1 MGLFSSNKKPAVNDP
16 ENMSPLESVTH
27 LFAAIQIADQQA
39 SYEEKESWIRAISKL
54 FPEHSSDRSENFFNQ
69 ALSVLS
75 RQSSSDK
82 QQYLRS
88 VLERIN
94 SLLSKEQIDSL
105 GPMIADIV
113 EADGIVMTSEMEIVY
128 LVEEI
133 LGIKINVNEND

>member
-1 MGLFSSNKKPAVNDP
+1 MGLFSSNKKPAVNNP

-69 ALSVLS
+69 AYSVLAS
-75 RQSSSDK
+75 QSSSDK

-94 SLLSKEQIDSL
+94 SLLSKEQIDSI

>member
-1 MGLFSSNKKPAVNDP
+1 MGLFSSNKKPAVNNP

-27 LFAAIQIADQQA
+27 LFAAIQIADQEA

-69 ALSVLS
+69 AHSVLAS
-75 RQSSSDK
+75 QSSSDK

-94 SLLSKEQIDSL
+94 SLLSKE
-105 GPMIADIV
+105 
-113 EADGIVMTSEMEIVY
+113 
-128 LVEEI
+128 
-133 LGIKINVNEND
+133 